1 MTAFIE
7 EPLNTNDASFW
18 DPISKRKIKTYCS
31 MTKKAKVKDRYSQ
44 CRLGLIV
51 ASTCQINPMEV
62 MTYEFS
68 PILCALAHQD
78 GDSGTSLEHRIHYGW
93 NGRCT
98 DDEVWWCYYVVCKV
112 LQHLFFAPVHPQV

>member
-7 EPLNTNDASFW
+7 EPLNTNDTSFW

-51 ASTCQINPMEV
+51 ASKCQINPMEV

-78 GDSGTSLEHRIHYGW
+78 GTLNCRMLSKIS
-93 NGRCT
+93 
-98 DDEVWWCYYVVCKV
+98 
-112 LQHLFFAPVHPQV
+112 

>member
-1 MTAFIE
+1 MSNSECLLACRRKSEEQMTAFIE
-7 EPLNTNDASFW
+7 EPLNTNDAGFW

-78 GDSGTSLEHRIHYGW
+78 GTLNCRMLSKIS
-93 NGRCT
+93 
-98 DDEVWWCYYVVCKV
+98 
-112 LQHLFFAPVHPQV
+112 